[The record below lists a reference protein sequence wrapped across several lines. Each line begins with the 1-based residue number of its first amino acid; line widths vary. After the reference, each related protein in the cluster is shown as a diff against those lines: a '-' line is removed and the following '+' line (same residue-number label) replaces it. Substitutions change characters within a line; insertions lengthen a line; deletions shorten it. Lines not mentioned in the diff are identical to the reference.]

1 LNDSFLLD
9 TSVVIWVLE
18 GSSRISKRA
27 TRALFDPSKTLIVS
41 VVSVWEIIL
50 KHQAR
55 KLELG
60 TPLAAAVD
68 LIMHDSPWAM
78 LPLATDALRRLAELP
93 LLHKDPFDRMLV
105 AQAQHD
111 GLTIITPDVH
121 IRKYKIPT
129 LW

>member
-1 LNDSFLLD
+1 LNHSFLLD
-9 TSVVIWVLE
+9 TSVLIWILE
-18 GSSRISKRA
+18 GSSRISARA
-27 TRALFDPSKTLIVS
+27 TRALFHPSNTLIVS

-55 KLELG
+55 KLELS
-60 TPLAAAVD
+60 TPLGAAVD
-68 LIMHDSPWAM
+68 LIMHDSPWTI
-78 LPLATDALRRLAELP
+78 LPLSTYALRRLTELP
-93 LLHKDPFDRMLV
+93 FLHKDPFDRMLV

-121 IRKYKIPT
+121 IRKYSVPT